1 MGPPFH
7 STPGLQFVLRRCRW
21 TIEMKLRRIIPGQVL
36 NLDQL
41 HYIARGTN
49 NKTPVH
55 HQHGTSTFV
64 RSATPMGASQ
74 QAEDEDLDSA
84 SDGRVVIQTSIVL
97 VFHFHVPLCNER
109 GPHQTSRQL
118 VGCWMV
124 LHTLVLQLLSR
135 VLPTNRTRTITRP
148 ENSAPQFIVL

>member
-84 SDGRVVIQTSIVL
+84 SDRVASSFRHRSSLSSTSTSR
-97 VFHFHVPLCNER
+97 CNER

-124 LHTLVLQLLSR
+124 LVHSCSNCCPVFFRQTEPGQ
-135 VLPTNRTRTITRP
+135 
-148 ENSAPQFIVL
+148 